1 MPRSVGTIL
10 LLGTAVMASV
20 VWLGWQMT
28 SAAAGGPPT
37 GRAEIEL
44 RILSG
49 LVILGVWI
57 LAWRRYRGPEAS

>member
-1 MPRSVGTIL
+1 
-10 LLGTAVMASV
+10 MASV

-49 LVILGVWI
+49 LVILGVWV